1 MKMMEKIT
9 THNIL
14 YVRPHCTLR
23 TEKHPCVTRRKKEK
37 KKKENIAAEAG
48 GELTSE
54 DYGGYST

>member
-1 MKMMEKIT
+1 MMEKIT
-9 THNIL
+9 MCDIL
-14 YVRPHCTLR
+14 YVRPHCTLH
-23 TEKHPCVTRRKKEK
+23 TEKRLCVTRRKKK